1 MHPVVAD
8 LTAQLGVRAELDGK
22 TVNIEDGW
30 AFVYGKIVG
39 VDGLPFDY
47 SGTPFAEAAANG
59 GKSRRYAGLFRDDGT
74 AWARVDSAVGPTDL
88 AWDGWAARYGAPAA
102 IFRIPTD

>member
-8 LTAQLGVRAELDGK
+8 LRAQLGVPAEFEEK

-39 VDGLPFDY
+39 ADGLPFDY
-47 SGTPFAEAAANG
+47 GGTPFAEAAANG
-59 GKSRRYAGLFRDDGT
+59 GRSRTYAGLFRDNGA
-74 AWARVDSAVGPTDL
+74 AWTRVDSAVGPTDL
-88 AWDGWAARYGAPAA
+88 AWDGWAERYGAPAA